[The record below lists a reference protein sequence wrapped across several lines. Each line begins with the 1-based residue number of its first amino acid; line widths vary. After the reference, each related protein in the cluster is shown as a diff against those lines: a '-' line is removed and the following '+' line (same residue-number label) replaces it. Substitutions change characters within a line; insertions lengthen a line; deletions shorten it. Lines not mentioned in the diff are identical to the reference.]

1 VFYVLLS
8 AREINLVW
16 NCQAI
21 LSAEQLTRAKTMEL
35 ERVCSRCGTINR
47 ADAKYCETCA
57 APLDA
62 AKESDAQF
70 VEDDLALRHV
80 DPNNRLELD
89 RFQRWD
95 DAELACGLLRFNNI
109 ACELS
114 PMPLPGLPG
123 DIILWVHNADAQLA
137 WALLADAERE
147 ASRKRDNS
155 A

>member
-1 VFYVLLS
+1 
-8 AREINLVW
+8 
-16 NCQAI
+16 
-21 LSAEQLTRAKTMEL
+21 MEL

-62 AKESDAQF
+62 ARESGAQF

-109 ACELS
+109 ACELN
-114 PMPLPGLPG
+114 PMPLPGLPA
-123 DIILWVHNADAQLA
+123 DIFYGCTTPMPNSHGHCSQTQSAKLP
-137 WALLADAERE
+137 ERGITRLE
-147 ASRKRDNS
+147 P
-155 A
+155 

>member
-1 VFYVLLS
+1 
-8 AREINLVW
+8 
-16 NCQAI
+16 
-21 LSAEQLTRAKTMEL
+21 MES

-62 AKESDAQF
+62 ATESGAQF

-89 RFQRWD
+89 RFERWD
-95 DAELACGLLRFNNI
+95 EAELACGLLRFNNI
-109 ACELS
+109 ACEVS
-114 PMPLPGLPG
+114 PMPHPGLPA
-123 DIILWVHNADAQLA
+123 DIILWVHNADAELA

-147 ASRKRDNS
+147 TSRKRDN
-155 A
+155 AA